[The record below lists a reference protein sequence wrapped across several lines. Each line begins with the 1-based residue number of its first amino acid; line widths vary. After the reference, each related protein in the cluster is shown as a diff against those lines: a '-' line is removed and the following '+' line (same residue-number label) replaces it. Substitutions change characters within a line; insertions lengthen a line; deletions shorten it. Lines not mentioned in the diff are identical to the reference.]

1 MTYDG
6 AGRVVCGGSDGSVML
21 FSLGTGSLL
30 STVGG
35 AHRGS
40 VLSITWDSWRSLVV
54 TGGADGCIAGWR
66 PARGRPD
73 ALEAA
78 EVKFGQESDHFYM

>member
-1 MTYDG
+1 VTYDG
-6 AGRVVCGGSDGSVML
+6 AGRIVCGGSDGSVML

-40 VLSITWDSWRSLVV
+40 VLSITWDSSRLLVV
-54 TGGADGCIAGWR
+54 SGGADGCVVGWR
-66 PARGRPD
+66 PARGRQD

-78 EVKFGQESDHFYM
+78 EVKFGRKSDPF